1 MVARA
6 VDEAAERLR
15 ELRHEEWEDLGLAG
29 VAVALAVAATLAR
42 PSLAMPLFLG
52 GIGVA
57 ALGVRALWRRWDL
70 LDRLS
75 GERDAY
81 AIPEVLAC
89 ATAQATIDRR
99 RSYAALIRSRLA
111 HPGMAGDPR
120 RSVAGDELE
129 ALAAELEDA
138 DLALDPAAAVAC
150 ARLLTDLDGSPLLN
164 PALPP
169 EELRSRVR
177 RIRAGF
183 EGRDRP
189 G

>member
-6 VDEAAERLR
+6 VDEAAQRLR

-29 VAVALAVAATLAR
+29 VAIALALAATRAR

-70 LDRLS
+70 LDRLA

-81 AIPEVLAC
+81 VIPEVLAC
-89 ATAQATIDRR
+89 ATAQAAIDRR

-111 HPGMAGDPR
+111 HPGPAVDPR
-120 RSVAGDELE
+120 LSAARIELQ
-129 ALAAELEDA
+129 ALAAELDDA
-138 DLALDPAAAVAC
+138 ELELDPACAVAC
-150 ARLLTDLDGSPLLN
+150 TRLLTDLEGSPLLN

-177 RIRAGF
+177 RIRSGF
-183 EGRDRP
+183 EARDRP
-189 G
+189 D